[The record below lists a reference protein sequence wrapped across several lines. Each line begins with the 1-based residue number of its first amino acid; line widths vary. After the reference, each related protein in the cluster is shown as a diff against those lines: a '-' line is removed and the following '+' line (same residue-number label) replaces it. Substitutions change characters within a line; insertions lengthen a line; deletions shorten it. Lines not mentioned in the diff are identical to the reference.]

1 LQTEK
6 IRQKLIILLKN
17 RFLINLTNSLFMLN
31 HYETVFILT
40 PVLSDEQVKEAV
52 QKFKDYLQKE
62 GVELVHEENWGLRKL
77 AYKLKNKS
85 TGFYQLFEYK
95 LSPEAIK
102 NFEIQLRRDERVMRF
117 QTVKLDQ
124 FAIAFNVKRRAKAA
138 EVSGPKP
145 LIEEVL

>member
-1 LQTEK
+1 
-6 IRQKLIILLKN
+6 
-17 RFLINLTNSLFMLN
+17 MLN

-95 LSPEAIK
+95 MKPELVK
-102 NFEIQLRRDERVMRF
+102 NFEIQLRRDERIMRF

-124 FAIAFNVKRRAKAA
+124 FGIAFNIKRRAKAT
-138 EVSGPKP
+138 EVQGTKP
-145 LIEEVL
+145 IIEKVL